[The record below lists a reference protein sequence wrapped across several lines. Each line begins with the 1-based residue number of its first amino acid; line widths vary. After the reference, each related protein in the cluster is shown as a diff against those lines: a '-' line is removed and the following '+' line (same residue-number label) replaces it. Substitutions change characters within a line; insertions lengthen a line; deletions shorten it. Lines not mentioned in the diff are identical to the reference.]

1 MDNLEIT
8 TVAVDTILVA
18 IQPTIQILVPF
29 LCRLEELLVELLQF
43 IDLAFNAI
51 TLGVSIS

>member
-1 MDNLEIT
+1 MDNLEVT
-8 TVAVDTILVA
+8 TVTIDAILVA
-18 IQPTIQILVPF
+18 IQSMIEILVPL

-43 IDLAFNAI
+43 IDLAFNTI